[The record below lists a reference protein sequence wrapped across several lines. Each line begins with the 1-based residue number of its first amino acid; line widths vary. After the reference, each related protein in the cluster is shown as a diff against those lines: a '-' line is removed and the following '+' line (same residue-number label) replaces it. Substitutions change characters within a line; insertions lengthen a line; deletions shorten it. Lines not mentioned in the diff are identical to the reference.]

1 MYTPDNI
8 ITTITP
14 DGTSGR
20 IAFGGAA
27 DPTLIME
34 TIRGTQTV
42 HHWVVQNMIG
52 TQEFPE
58 FGPYILVIDFFQGEW
73 EAYRLWPGGSI
84 RMETYCKGA
93 ITKWDHL
100 TGLVAMI
107 TDHMAERRLETLHRT
122 QEACR
127 G

>member
-1 MYTPDNI
+1 MPDDI

-14 DGTSGR
+14 DGVRGR
-20 IAFGGAA
+20 IAFEGAA

-34 TIRGTQTV
+34 TIRGTKTTL
-42 HHWVVQNMIG
+42 HWVVQNMIG

-58 FGPYILVIDFFQGEW
+58 FGPYILVIDFLQGEW

-84 RMETYCKGA
+84 RRETYCKGA

-107 TDHMAERRLETLHRT
+107 TDHMAERRLEALCHI